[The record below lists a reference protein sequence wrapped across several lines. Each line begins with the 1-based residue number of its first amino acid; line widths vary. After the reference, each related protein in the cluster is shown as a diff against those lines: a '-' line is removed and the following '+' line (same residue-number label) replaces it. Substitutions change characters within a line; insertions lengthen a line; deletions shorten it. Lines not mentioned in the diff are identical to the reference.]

1 MNYCFVENNVI
12 VEGPRGLPR
21 SWRNISGL
29 DQMDN
34 NGLKELGWLPV
45 RLVEGDVQ
53 DKFQGS
59 VFAILPDEVVET
71 KIWRSYTADELAEID
86 DQKAQEIRS
95 ERNTKLTESDWTQL
109 NDTPL
114 DDDAKVEW
122 TVYRQALRDLPTQ
135 EGFPH
140 NVVWPTKP

>member
-1 MNYCFVENNVI
+1 MNYCFIENNVI

-29 DQMDN
+29 DQMAND
-34 NGLKELGWLPV
+34 GLKELGWLPV

-53 DKFQGS
+53 EKFVGS

-71 KIWRSYTADELAEID
+71 KIWSNYTEGELAEINA
-86 DQKAQEIRS
+86 QNAQEIRS

-114 DDDAKVEW
+114 DNDSKVEW
-122 TVYRQALRDLPTQ
+122 TVYRQALRDLPSQ
-135 EGFPH
+135 AGFPH

>member
-1 MNYCFVENNVI
+1 MNYCFIENNVI

-29 DQMDN
+29 DQMSDAS
-34 NGLKELGWLPV
+34 LRELGWLPV

-53 DKFQGS
+53 DKFEGS
-59 VFAILPDEVVET
+59 IFAIMPYEVIET
-71 KIWRSYTADELAEID
+71 KLWRAYTADELAEID
-86 DQKAQEIRS
+86 AQKAQEIRS

-114 DDDAKVEW
+114 DNDSKVAW
-122 TVYRQALRDLPTQ
+122 TVYRQALRDIPSQ